1 MEVIIAAILNA
12 SSYIIIAALGLIGG
26 RRLIGPNQDKLVDTL
41 KDLVDAQDIKI
52 KNLESESRTRD
63 DKIASL
69 DKQVIELKAL
79 TIFQAKEIER
89 LTDRLNSNSRG

>member
-1 MEVIIAAILNA
+1 MEIVVASLLNA
-12 SSYIIIAALGLIGG
+12 VSYIVIALLGLIGG
-26 RRLIGPNQDKLVDTL
+26 RRMVGPNQDKLISTL
-41 KDLVDAQDIKI
+41 KDLVDAQAMKI
-52 KNLESESRTRD
+52 ETLQSEGKQRD

-89 LTDRLNSNSRG
+89 LTQGLKSS